1 MCLWYEYFH
10 LWRKRCVSVSYCLN
24 MRDAVNQEEPVFLQ
38 EWCWKSSCRCW
49 ELNRGSHICQAR
61 ALPLSYIPSLE
72 INQNREMIKT
82 FSINKDLKVGYEDEN
97 FFFLVFL
104 LCRRDMYKGGLLSL
118 LLGLI
123 CISLLCFQG
132 MFLFFFVYFVV
143 VLFSWVLIYFSSSS
157 HFSDWNK

>member
-1 MCLWYEYFH
+1 
-10 LWRKRCVSVSYCLN
+10 
-24 MRDAVNQEEPVFLQ
+24 
-38 EWCWKSSCRCW
+38 
-49 ELNRGSHICQAR
+49 
-61 ALPLSYIPSLE
+61 
-72 INQNREMIKT
+72 MIKT

-104 LCRRDMYKGGLLSL
+104 LCRRDLYKGGLLSL

-143 VLFSWVLIYFSSSS
+143 VFLVGY
-157 HFSDWNK
+157 